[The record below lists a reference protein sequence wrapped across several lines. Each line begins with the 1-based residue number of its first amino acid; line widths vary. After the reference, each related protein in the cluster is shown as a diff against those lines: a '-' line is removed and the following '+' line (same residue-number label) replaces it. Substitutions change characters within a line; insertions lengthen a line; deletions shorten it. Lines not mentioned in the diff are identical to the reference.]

1 MTEVLELND
10 NGFERGI
17 IPGTLA
23 SLSKLQ
29 VLKLQ
34 GTQRTGDLAAFD
46 FSGMAAIHMIYLQSK
61 RQKVG
66 SYRKWFAR
74 KFSIY
79 PHNLPYCTLAHT
91 NVNDTLD
98 SRTGNKFLPGKMPP
112 SLSTLTKLKV
122 LSLRD
127 TNRAGD
133 MGDFDMTNLKKTLVS
148 FNIAENPGFA
158 AG

>member
-1 MTEVLELND
+1 MDLREELYQEHWHRCQSYKCSNCKEPKELAIWLRLIFLAWLPSIRSICKVSSRKLVLIE
-10 NGFERGI
+10 
-17 IPGTLA
+17 
-23 SLSKLQ
+23 
-29 VLKLQ
+29 
-34 GTQRTGDLAAFD
+34 
-46 FSGMAAIHMIYLQSK
+46 SGLRVNS
-61 RQKVG
+61 V
-66 SYRKWFAR
+66 
-74 KFSIY
+74 SILIT
-79 PHNLPYCTLAHT
+79 LPYCTLAHT

>member
-1 MTEVLELND
+1 MDLREELYQEHWHRCQSYKCSNCKEPKELAIWLRLI
-10 NGFERGI
+10 FLAWLPSICSICKVSKERQSYYSFDARLQLFI
-17 IPGTLA
+17 FIYFLPHKITFHPIPLLTCA
-23 SLSKLQ
+23 
-29 VLKLQ
+29 
-34 GTQRTGDLAAFD
+34 
-46 FSGMAAIHMIYLQSK
+46 
-61 RQKVG
+61 
-66 SYRKWFAR
+66 
-74 KFSIY
+74 
-79 PHNLPYCTLAHT
+79 
-91 NVNDTLD
+91 
-98 SRTGNKFLPGKMPP
+98 GNSNFLPGKMPP